1 MVGVGMLVVTFDHWR
16 SGIVIIG
23 LALIGRRRPAAAPA
37 GPAGGLP
44 RRPQPAGG
52 RRPAGRYRARPHRDR
67 AADPLPLTPSGAR
80 GALGDRLAAMAE
92 KPRSGKVTVVGAGF
106 YGSTTALR
114 LAEYDVF
121 ETVVLTDIVE
131 GKPEGIALDMNQSRP
146 DRGLRD
152 QDRRRRRRLLRGHRG
167 LRRRRDHRRPAA
179 QAGHE
184 PDGPHRD
191 QREDR
196 APGRGE
202 HRADLARRRDHRR
215 LQPARRDD
223 GAGAAG
229 HRLPEEPGHGPG
241 GHARHRPLHQ
251 QRRRGARRPGLRR

>member
-1 MVGVGMLVVTFDHWR
+1 M
-16 SGIVIIG
+16 
-23 LALIGRRRPAAAPA
+23 AA
-37 GPAGGLP
+37 
-44 RRPQPAGG
+44 
-52 RRPAGRYRARPHRDR
+52 
-67 AADPLPLTPSGAR
+67 
-80 GALGDRLAAMAE
+80 
-92 KPRSGKVTVVGAGF
+92 KPRKGKVTVVGAGF

-146 DRGLRD
+146 IEGFETKIVGVGGGSYEGTEGSDVVVITAGL
-152 QDRRRRRRLLRGHRG
+152 
-167 LRRRRDHRRPAA
+167 PA

-202 HRADLARRRDHRR
+202 HRADLARRGGHRR

-241 GHARHRPLHQ
+241 RHARHGALHQ
-251 QRRRGARRPGLRR
+251 QRRRGARRPGVVGEDADPGLARRHDGPGALALHRRRQAAVRRAARRTGSTTSSTAPATAGPRSSRCSRPARRTTRRPPPPPAWPRP